1 MPLQDGEVIEGIG
14 PAEFAGVNQAHEQV
28 AHAGAAEGLIEKGV
42 LAVKDRPF
50 QRPFADII
58 VERGTRHAQEK
69 RQLRPVLQQ
78 IPDGLAQRRVRLD
91 QPLVELPHKPD
102 VKFLH
107 DRTAVGLV
115 KLQACLR

>member
-1 MPLQDGEVIEGIG
+1 MPVKFREVIEGIG
-14 PAEFAGVNQAHEQV
+14 PTKFAGVDQAHEQV
-28 AHAGAAEGLIEKGV
+28 AHAGTAVRLVEQGI

-50 QRPFADII
+50 QRPFAEII
-58 VERGTRHAQEK
+58 VERGTRRAQEE

-78 IPDGLAQRRVRLD
+78 VSDGSAQRRVRLD

-107 DRTAVGLV
+107 DRTALGLV